1 MLNKCGIISDETQ
14 QNIENGLISILHDIE
29 NDNIK
34 FTVDN
39 EDIHMNIE
47 SILTERIGNDAK
59 TLHTARSRNDQVAL
73 DFKMYIMDE
82 THEICSLLKNLME
95 IILDIASSNQK
106 TITLL

>member
-59 TLHTARSRNDQVAL
+59 KIGRAHV
-73 DFKMYIMDE
+73 
-82 THEICSLLKNLME
+82 
-95 IILDIASSNQK
+95 
-106 TITLL
+106 